1 MTALGFNVQ
10 RVYVTSNPNMKSY
23 RDGTPVPQDV
33 KNAVVEGP
41 RAVRMLVDATNEGQL
56 IMAHRDHG
64 LELGWHLPH
73 FQIENLEEVT
83 SRTPSLFFSVN
94 CLTGRFDLE
103 GGTEC
108 FAEKI
113 LLMDGAAPSLVAA
126 TRPSHTWLNDAL
138 MTALFDGLWGG
149 VIPTFPGATI
159 SYPIFYNRL
168 GDILNYA
175 KSYLPISLSGS
186 MDQIIPHVEMYH
198 VVGDP
203 TLRLWREEPR
213 KTSVKAVLL
222 DGNLQ
227 VILSDCP
234 AGTVITVWFE
244 NQMVKRIEPFSAQF
258 KISLRE
264 LTVPYELLD
273 PRTTFVCFSAPGHR
287 FVKRY
292 VEV

>member
-1 MTALGFNVQ
+1 
-10 RVYVTSNPNMKSY
+10 MKFY

-33 KNAVVEGP
+33 KDAVVQDSK
-41 RAVRMLVDATNEGQL
+41 ATRMLVDAANEGRL

-64 LELGWHLPH
+64 EESGWYHPH

-83 SRTPSLFFSVN
+83 SRAPSLFFSVN
-94 CLTGRFDLE
+94 CLTGKFDLE

-113 LLMDGAAPSLVAA
+113 LAMNGTAPSLVAA
-126 TRPSHTWLNDAL
+126 TRSSNTWLNDAL
-138 MTALFDGLWGG
+138 VTALFDGLWGG
-149 VIPTFPGATI
+149 VIPTFPDATI
-159 SYPIFYNRL
+159 SYPIFCNRL

-175 KSYLPISLSGS
+175 KSYLPISSNS
-186 MDQIIPHVEMYH
+186 MGEIIPHVEMYH

-244 NQMVKRIEPFSAQF
+244 NRLVKRIEPSSGQF

-264 LTVPYELLD
+264 LTVPYERLET
-273 PRTTFVCFSAPGHR
+273 RTMFVCFSAPGHR